1 MCNMLSYVEFYRP
14 NFFLLENVLGLLNHK
29 LQMNKAGPQ
38 EGDIVAHGVVKFI
51 LRTLTSLGYV
61 TFPAYPP
68 ANALALKHACTSA
81 TMGWDRY
88 QVRFSVLQAGVYGSP
103 QGRRRVIFW
112 GARRGVPLPEF
123 PIPTHNFETGQW
135 AVQLDTGLK
144 LDHVGRDPDM
154 PHRGAPLRAVT
165 VDDAISDLV
174 CFSFSHFS
182 TLRSLLKVSPSR
194 VPFYRCCFCV
204 CIAQPKFDWHVSL
217 CRSESHVSDS
227 DTVTRVSGKT
237 PILFSG
243 RHRLTGPK
251 RRGERQSPFLL
262 SRRCRE
268 VVYGT
273 RAKRTR
279 TQVIPTACSTRARRA
294 HAIKPAR
301 AKESR
306 RTPTWSST
314 IQRASRRPSWSGQ
327 SPLVYSSLGNSVA
340 EAVSLSFLSVLTM
353 TTVCVTLP

>member
-1 MCNMLSYVEFYRP
+1 MDRNSLVCNMLSYVEFYRP
-14 NFFLLENVLGLLNHK
+14 KFFLLENVLGLLNHK
-29 LQMNKAGPQ
+29 LQINKAGPQ
-38 EGDIVAHGVVKFI
+38 EGDIVTHGVVKFI

-61 TFPAYPP
+61 VFSAYLP
-68 ANALALKHACTSA
+68 NALSLKHACASA
-81 TMGWDRY
+81 ATGWDRY

-174 CFSFSHFS
+174 RLSHFS
-182 TLRSLLKVSPSR
+182 MPQSLMKVSPLR
-194 VPFYRCCFCV
+194 APFNRCCCCV
-204 CIAQPKFDWHVSL
+204 CVAQPKFDWHVPL
-217 CRSESHVSDS
+217 CRSDVSDF
-227 DTVTRVSGKT
+227 DTCVSGKT
-237 PILFSG
+237 PILFS
-243 RHRLTGPK
+243 RRRRLTGPR

-268 VVYGT
+268 VVCGT
-273 RAKRTR
+273 RATRTR
-279 TQVIPTACSTRARRA
+279 TQVIPTACSTRARRV
-294 HAIKPAR
+294 HAIKPVR
-301 AKESR
+301 AKGSP

-314 IQRASRRPSWSGQ
+314 IQRGSRKPS
-327 SPLVYSSLGNSVA
+327 
-340 EAVSLSFLSVLTM
+340 
-353 TTVCVTLP
+353 